1 MTKPSIEQA
10 GFNKLGQISKA
21 VGKHSEHFL
30 DRIFGR
36 WINNPPTKDWVVD
49 AEWARIQQEPIHGR
63 VLLYT
68 MSITLLGL
76 LVWSAFAPL
85 DEVTRGEGRVIPS
98 QQLQIVQSLDGG
110 IVQRIL
116 VTEGQ
121 VVDIG
126 DVLISIDQTR
136 FVSSLRESRAQYYA
150 WSAEVSRLQAL
161 TNNSPLTFPAELQN
175 DAPDIIEREARL
187 YDANIEELNEQI
199 GIYTNQLKQRQ
210 QDLNEATA
218 ALEQHKTTLEL
229 NTREL
234 EFTRPLLASGA
245 VSDIEILRLER
256 SVAIEQGELNRAEA
270 SIQRSLAAIE
280 EARNKIR
287 EVELNA
293 MNRWRNQLAETSA
306 RLNALIEAEA
316 GLVDKVKQADI
327 VAPVRGTVQRL
338 LVNTVGGVVTPGREV
353 VEIIPLGDR
362 LLIEAKVSPK
372 DIAFIQPGQAAM
384 IKLSAYDF
392 AVYGGLAGEV
402 EHISPDTIMDEQ
414 EKQPYYLVRVKTEQ
428 TQLGQQ
434 LTIIPGMTAQV
445 DIITG
450 KKTVLEYML
459 KPVLRATSQAMTER

>member
-1 MTKPSIEQA
+1 MTKQSIEQA
-10 GFNKLGQISKA
+10 GFNKLGQISQA
-21 VGKHSEHFL
+21 FGKHGEHFL

-36 WINNPPTKDWVVD
+36 WINNPPNKDWIVD

-63 VLLYT
+63 TLLYT
-68 MSITLLGL
+68 MFITIFGL
-76 LVWSAFAPL
+76 LVWAAFAPL

-121 VVDIG
+121 IVDVG

-161 TNNSPLTFPAELQN
+161 TNSSPLTFPAELQD
-175 DAPDIIEREARL
+175 DAPDIIERETRL
-187 YDANIEELNEQI
+187 YNANLEELNEQI

-218 ALEQHKTTLEL
+218 AREQHKTTLEL

-234 EFTRPLLASGA
+234 EFTRPLLESGA

-256 SVAIEQGELNRAEA
+256 SVAVEQGELSRAEA

-327 VAPVRGTVQRL
+327 IAPVRGTVQRL

-362 LLIEAKVSPK
+362 LLIEARVSPK
-372 DIAFIQPGQAAM
+372 DIAFIRPGQAAM

-392 AVYGGLAGEV
+392 SIYGGLAGEV
-402 EHISPDTIMDEQ
+402 EHISPDTIMDEK

-428 TQLGQQ
+428 TQLGEQ

>member
-1 MTKPSIEQA
+1 
-10 GFNKLGQISKA
+10 
-21 VGKHSEHFL
+21 
-30 DRIFGR
+30 
-36 WINNPPTKDWVVD
+36 
-49 AEWARIQQEPIHGR
+49 
-63 VLLYT
+63 
-68 MSITLLGL
+68 
-76 LVWSAFAPL
+76 
-85 DEVTRGEGRVIPS
+85 
-98 QQLQIVQSLDGG
+98 
-110 IVQRIL
+110 VQRIL

-175 DAPDIIEREARL
+175 DAPNIIERESRL

-218 ALEQHKTTLEL
+218 AREQHKTTLEL

-256 SVAIEQGELNRAEA
+256 SVAIEQGELNRAEV

-372 DIAFIQPGQAAM
+372 DIAFIRPGQAAM

-392 AVYGGLAGEV
+392 AIYGGLAGEV
-402 EHISPDTIMDEQ
+402 EHISPDTIMDEK